1 MIPLHV
7 FGAYR
12 FSNDSER
19 KDKNGNHDAVA
30 EDTHMDTYVRDI
42 RWSQMFLTALLVAG
56 LIVISGSAFADES
69 DKRLS
74 ITTQNTMEM
83 RDNGIAGVTSVDE
96 FEALVSTGLR
106 SAGKRSTDQSK
117 TTPRASQTAN
127 TDFWFYSADVVL
139 FNDHDSDG
147 YFSGIDLLFDADTYF
162 TFADVYAVVYLSFEG
177 GIWNEYAA
185 TEILT
190 LFGSSSDDD
199 YVVVTEL
206 LAGYPTGSYD
216 VLIELFDAY
225 DDSFVA
231 WIGPDDTSELA
242 FLPLED
248 ADRDA
253 VVPEIIVVDHRHGGG
268 GSFSWLLVLSLGL
281 AALARFRREQCA

>member
-1 MIPLHV
+1 MIALHV

-30 EDTHMDTYVRDI
+30 EDMHMDTYARNI

-56 LIVISGSAFADES
+56 LIVISGSAFAYES

-83 RDNGIAGVTSVDE
+83 RDNGTAGVTSMDE

-106 SAGKRSTDQSK
+106 SAGKRSADQSK
-117 TTPRASQTAN
+117 TTLRASQTAN

-139 FNDHDSDG
+139 FNDHDGDG
-147 YFSGIDLLFDADTYF
+147 YFFGIDLLFDADTYF
-162 TFADVYAVVYLSFEG
+162 TFAEVYAVVYLSFEG
-177 GIWNEYAA
+177 GPWNEYAA
-185 TEILT
+185 TENFT
-190 LFGSSSDDD
+190 LFGTSSDDD
-199 YVVVTEL
+199 YVIVTEL
-206 LAGYPTGSYD
+206 LEGYPSGSYD
-216 VLIELFDAY
+216 ILIELFDAY
-225 DDSFVA
+225 DDSFIA
-231 WIGPDDTSELA
+231 WYGPEDTSELA

-253 VVPEIIVVDHRHGGG
+253 VVPEIIVVDHHHGGG
-268 GSFSWLLVLSLGL
+268 GSLSWLLVLSLCL
-281 AALARFRREQCA
+281 ATLVSFRHERCA

>member
-19 KDKNGNHDAVA
+19 KDKNGNHDAVV
-30 EDTHMDTYVRDI
+30 EDMHMDTYARDT
-42 RWSQMFLTALLVAG
+42 RWSQMFLTTLFVAG

-69 DKRLS
+69 DKRRS

-83 RDNGIAGVTSVDE
+83 RDNGIAGVTSMDE
-96 FEALVSTGLR
+96 FEELVSTGLR

-177 GIWNEYAA
+177 GTWNEYAA
-185 TEILT
+185 TEIFS

-225 DDSFVA
+225 DDSFIA

-253 VVPEIIVVDHRHGGG
+253 VVPEIIVVERHGGG
-268 GSFSWLLVLSLGL
+268 GSSSWLLVLSLGL